1 MLRVALRGIRAH
13 LVRFLLSLLAVALGV
28 AFVAGTFALRSMLSG
43 TFDGIVEASTPAD
56 AYVRGLDPA
65 ADASDDG
72 DDGGTAAPAGGPGA
86 AFGSASPGVPLTLIE
101 AAAAADDVAAV
112 IPVIQGSVVLV
123 GADGTAVAAG
133 QAPSLALVYSAD
145 DPSITLLAGSAP
157 VGDGEIA
164 LESGALAASGLAPGD
179 TTTVVLGGEIREV
192 TVTGE
197 VGYSAS
203 FAGATLV
210 LLPQDV
216 ALAVYAPDGLV
227 SQLAVFGADG
237 ATQDDVVASVTR
249 ALAGLDAGDAAA
261 AGVEVVT
268 GEDVVQENKDAIGTV
283 LGFITTFLL
292 VFAAIALFV
301 GAFIISNTFAMSV
314 RQRMREFALLRAVG
328 ASPVQV
334 FASILVQAAVVGLVG
349 SALGVAGGLGL
360 VELLRA
366 VLGSMGME
374 LAGDVPLDAA
384 SVGLS
389 LGVGTLVSVVAA
401 AIPARRAALVPPVE
415 AMRDDVTTPEAPMH
429 RRLVVGLVLALGGA
443 AALAAAMLRPDSGRA
458 GLLLGV
464 GAGAVVV
471 AMLALAPAIATAVV
485 RVLAWPLVRALPPMG
500 RLARG
505 NVVRNPRRTAST
517 AGALMIGMAL
527 VGAAT
532 VIASTTQASVA
543 DVVAQEVDAD
553 LVLRSAGAGI
563 PAGAV
568 TDVRALDDVATADA
582 FAFAALAVAGPD
594 ETGDGGD
601 TGDAVAPAAG
611 TIVVGATP
619 GTFGRTMTVTTVDGD
634 LATLADGLA
643 AVNQTVAGEDW
654 RVGDTLRITSSTGS
668 HEVQVGAVVTSQGI
682 GGSVVVDA
690 DVLDTWEPPQAQV
703 IDTVFVRGT
712 TGDVEALRTEVAA
725 AVSPYIVV
733 SVMTSDE
740 FVSDLA
746 AQVDQILVIL
756 YALLGLSIVIA
767 VLGIVN
773 TLALSVIERTR
784 EIGLLRAV
792 GLGRLQLAATITI
805 ESVLTAVFGTAIG
818 LAVGVGLAS
827 TLPTLFADQGLSQLA
842 IPWGSLLAML
852 ALAVVVGVLAALWPG
867 VRAARLRVLDAV
879 SYE

>member
-28 AFVAGTFALRSMLSG
+28 AFVAGTFALRSMMSG

-56 AYVRGLDPA
+56 AYLRGVDTA
-65 ADASDDG
+65 GSASG
-72 DDGGTAAPAGGPGA
+72 DDEQAAAPASGPGA
-86 AFGSASPGVPLTLIE
+86 GFGSARPGVPLTL
-101 AAAAADDVAAV
+101 ADTAAAADDVTAV
-112 IPVIQGSVVLV
+112 VPVIQGSVVLV

-133 QAPSLALVYSAD
+133 QAPSLALVYSTQ
-145 DPSITLLAGSAP
+145 DPSITLLAGTAP
-157 VGDGEIA
+157 EGDGEIA
-164 LESGALAASGLAPGD
+164 LESGALAASGLALGD
-179 TTTVVLGGEIREV
+179 TTTVVLGGEVRQV
-192 TVTGE
+192 TITGE

-227 SQLAVFGADG
+227 SELAVYGADG
-237 ATQDDVVASVTR
+237 ASQDDVVASVTQ
-249 ALAGLDAGDAAA
+249 ALDAAGGEDVSDDAAA
-261 AGVEVVT
+261 SPVEVVT
-268 GEDVVQENKDAIGTV
+268 GEQVVQENKDAIGAV

-334 FASILVQAAVVGLVG
+334 FASILVQAAVVGLIG
-349 SALGVAGGLGL
+349 SAIGVAGGLGL

-374 LAGDVPLDAA
+374 LAGDVPLDGG

-389 LGVGTLVSVVAA
+389 LGVGTLVSVLAA
-401 AIPARRAALVPPVE
+401 AVPARRAALVPPVE
-415 AMRDDVTTPEAPMH
+415 AMRDDVTTPEAPMR
-429 RRLVVGLVLALGGA
+429 RRLVLGLVLAVVGA
-443 AALAAAMLRPDSGRA
+443 AALAAAMLRPDSPRA
-458 GLLLGV
+458 GMLLGV
-464 GAGAVVV
+464 GAGAVVI
-471 AMLALAPAIATAVV
+471 AMLALAPAIATAVI

-553 LVLRSAGAGI
+553 LVLRSAAAGI

-568 TDVRALDDVATADA
+568 ADVRALDDVAAADS
-582 FAFAALAVAGPD
+582 FAFAALTVTGPD
-594 ETGDGGD
+594 E
-601 TGDAVAPAAG
+601 DAGEAG
-611 TIVVGATP
+611 TVVVGATP
-619 GTFGRTMTVTTVDGD
+619 GTFGRTMNVTTVAGD
-634 LATLADGLA
+634 LATLADGEA

-654 RVGDTLRITSSTGS
+654 QVGDTLTVTSSTGS
-668 HEVQVGAVVTSQGI
+668 HEVRVGAVVTSQGI
-682 GGSVVVDA
+682 GGAVVVDSG
-690 DVLDTWEPPQAQV
+690 VLDTYEPPQAQV
-703 IDTVFVRGT
+703 ISTVFVRGT
-712 TGDVEALRTEVAA
+712 TGDVEALRTDVTA
-725 AVSPYIVV
+725 AVAPYIVV

-792 GLGRLQLAATITI
+792 GLGRFQLAATITI

-842 IPWGSLLAML
+842 IPWSSLLAML
-852 ALAVVVGVLAALWPG
+852 VLAVVVGVLAALWPG